1 MCCRY
6 YMEMSPELR
15 PIVEEMNHAP
25 LAAKMR
31 DKLGKPL
38 TTVGEVFD
46 AAMAL
51 TDELN
56 LSTGSA
62 RTRDTKEYEQRTPQ
76 IIGTLIAE
84 FRLMS
89 GLRGSYIRPESL
101 DDNLIG
107 IDDGYAIGVMQYG
120 LAAKLLLDENPAS
133 AAFFH
138 EKYEELR
145 GTEEPLLFE
154 SAG

>member
-1 MCCRY
+1 M
-6 YMEMSPELR
+6 
-15 PIVEEMNHAP
+15 
-25 LAAKMR
+25 
-31 DKLGKPL
+31 

-133 AAFFH
+133 ASFFH

-145 GTEEPLLFE
+145 NLYFSRAQADVGEIENVYGGIEYGQF
-154 SAG
+154 SHW

>member
-1 MCCRY
+1 M
-6 YMEMSPELR
+6 
-15 PIVEEMNHAP
+15 
-25 LAAKMR
+25 
-31 DKLGKPL
+31 

-133 AAFFH
+133 ASFFH

-145 GTEEPLLFE
+145 SLCFSRAQADVGEIENVYGGIEYGQF
-154 SAG
+154 SHW

>member
-1 MCCRY
+1 M
-6 YMEMSPELR
+6 
-15 PIVEEMNHAP
+15 
-25 LAAKMR
+25 
-31 DKLGKPL
+31 

-51 TDELN
+51 MDELDR
-56 LSTGSA
+56 SGEP
-62 RTRDTKEYEQRTPQ
+62 RTKDTEEYKYRTPQ

-145 GTEEPLLFE
+145 SLYFSRAQADVGEIENVYGGIEYGQF
-154 SAG
+154 SHW

>member
-1 MCCRY
+1 M
-6 YMEMSPELR
+6 
-15 PIVEEMNHAP
+15 
-25 LAAKMR
+25 
-31 DKLGKPL
+31 

-133 AAFFH
+133 ASFFH

-145 GTEEPLLFE
+145 SLYFSRAQADVGEIENVYGGIEYGQF
-154 SAG
+154 AHW

>member
-1 MCCRY
+1 M
-6 YMEMSPELR
+6 
-15 PIVEEMNHAP
+15 
-25 LAAKMR
+25 
-31 DKLGKPL
+31 

-133 AAFFH
+133 ASFFH

-145 GTEEPLLFE
+145 SLYFSRAQATVGEIENVYGGIEYGQF
-154 SAG
+154 SHW